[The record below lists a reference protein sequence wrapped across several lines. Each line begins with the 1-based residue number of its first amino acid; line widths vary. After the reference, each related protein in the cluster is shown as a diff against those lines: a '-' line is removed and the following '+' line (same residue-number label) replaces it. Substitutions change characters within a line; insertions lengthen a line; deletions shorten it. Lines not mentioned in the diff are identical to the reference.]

1 MVFIND
7 FGTSRR
13 ARLVFCANF
22 LTQRFTDWRP
32 NFLAIIKGFSTFAKV
47 RSTE

>member
-1 MVFIND
+1 MVFIDD
-7 FGTSRR
+7 FGTSLR

-22 LTQRFTDWRP
+22 LTQLFIDWQP
-32 NFLAIIKGFSTFAKV
+32 NFLAIIKGFSTFARV